1 MLKKL
6 LKHDLKWIFKLLV
19 VFYSIALVFSL
30 LTRIFLSIDGSTI
43 FNVLGKICSG
53 VTISF
58 IFNILI
64 NNIMRCWA
72 RFTKNLYG
80 DESYLTH
87 TLPINKKT
95 IFASKFLM
103 GIITMF
109 VSVFVILLTL
119 FIAYYSKENIEWL
132 KISLN
137 IIASIYNST
146 VIKLLLVI
154 FLVFF
159 LEMVFTVFAGYIG
172 ILIGHRSN
180 DKRIIKSIIYGFITY
195 ILTQTLTLIIMFIFG
210 IFNKDIMNLFTT
222 NNIINIDILKI
233 IMYGAIAIYVI
244 YIIIY
249 YIIGLKLFK
258 KGIDVE

>member
-6 LKHDLKWIFKLLV
+6 LKHDLKWNFKLLI
-19 VFYSIALVFSL
+19 VFYSIALVFSI
-30 LTRIFLSIDGSTI
+30 LTRIFLSIDGSTV
-43 FNVLGKICSG
+43 FNVIGKICSG

-58 IFNILI
+58 VFNIII

-87 TLPINKKT
+87 TLPIEKKT

-103 GIITMF
+103 GVITMF
-109 VSVFVILLTL
+109 TSVLVILLTL
-119 FIAYYSKENIEWL
+119 LIAYYSKENIEWI
-132 KISLN
+132 KASLN
-137 IIASIYNST
+137 LIASIYNST

-159 LEMVFTVFAGYIG
+159 LEMVFTIFAGYIG
-172 ILIGHRSN
+172 ILLGHRSN
-180 DKRIIKSIIYGFITY
+180 NKRMIKSVVYGFITY
-195 ILTQTLTLIIMFIFG
+195 LLTQSLTLIIMFICG
-210 IFNKDIMNLFTT
+210 LFNKDIMNLFITT
-222 NNIINIDILKI
+222 NIVNIDILKY
-233 IMYGAIAIYVI
+233 IMYGAIILYII

-249 YIIGLKLFK
+249 YLLGLKIFK
-258 KGIDVE
+258 KGIDVD

>member
-6 LKHDLKWIFKLLV
+6 LKHDLKWNFKLLI
-19 VFYSIALVFSL
+19 VFYSIALVFSI
-30 LTRIFLSIDGSTI
+30 LTRIFLSIDGSTV
-43 FNVLGKICSG
+43 FNVIGKICSG

-72 RFTKNLYG
+72 RFTRNLYG

-87 TLPINKKT
+87 TLPIEKKT
-95 IFASKFLM
+95 IFVSKFLT

-109 VSVFVILLTL
+109 TSILVILFTL

-132 KISLN
+132 KTSLN
-137 IIASIYNST
+137 MLASIYNST

-154 FLVFF
+154 FLVLF
-159 LEMVFTVFAGYIG
+159 LEMVFTIFAGYIG
-172 ILIGHRSN
+172 ILLGHRSN
-180 DKRIIKSIIYGFITY
+180 NKRIVKSIVYGFITY
-195 ILTQTLTLIIMFIFG
+195 LLTQTLTLIIMFICG

-233 IMYGAIAIYVI
+233 IMYGAIILYII

-249 YIIGLKLFK
+249 YVIGLKLFK
-258 KGIDVE
+258 KGIDVD